1 LIAVTD
7 GFRSKLFER
16 GVDEDG
22 IGPWVPTAYADIRK
36 FRSRHPFDGKIGGAD
51 KLFLSLLPAS
61 DY

>member
-1 LIAVTD
+1 
-7 GFRSKLFER
+7 LFER

-36 FRSRHPFDGKIGGAD
+36 FRNRHPFDGKIGGAD
-51 KLFLSLLPAS
+51 KLFLSLLPAT